1 MAIDLV
7 TQYQGLVDEKF
18 AQESKRSLVTNQ
30 DFSWSG
36 ARTIKLYKISTAAMN
51 DYARNGSWNRY
62 GQIEDLNATTEEMT
76 LRKDRSFTFV
86 VDKMDKDETNLALEA
101 GSALERQ
108 LREVVIPE
116 VDTYT
121 YGMMCE
127 NAGHKPAAI
136 ALTQDNI
143 YDQIII
149 SSKALDDAL
158 VPEEGRVLVVT
169 PATYYLMKKSKD
181 IIMETDIGADMKLK
195 GVISNLD
202 GCNVVKIAAARL
214 PEDFGFLMCH
224 RVATAAPLKL
234 EDYTVHENPL
244 GYNGN
249 VVEGRIY
256 YDAFVLENKA
266 KAIYYQA
273 VSAK

>member
-127 NAGHKPAAI
+127 NAGHKPTAI

-202 GCNVVKIAAARL
+202 GCSVVKIAAARL

-224 RVATAAPLKL
+224 RVATVAPLKL

>member
-127 NAGHKPAAI
+127 NAGHKPTAI

-202 GCNVVKIAAARL
+202 GCSVVKIAAARL

>member
-121 YGMMCE
+121 YDVMCE

-202 GCNVVKIAAARL
+202 GCSVVKIAAARL

>member
-30 DFSWSG
+30 NFSWTG

-62 GQIEDLNATTEEMT
+62 GQIEDLNATTEELT
-76 LRKDRSFTFV
+76 LQKDRSFTFV
-86 VDKMDKDETNLALEA
+86 IDKMDKDETGLALEA

-121 YGMMCE
+121 YGVMCE
-127 NAGHKPAAI
+127 KAGHKPAAV
-136 ALTQDNI
+136 ALTPENI
-143 YDQIII
+143 YDEIII
-149 SSKALDDAL
+149 ASKALDDAL
-158 VPEEGRVLVVT
+158 VPEEDRVLVVT
-169 PATYYLMKKSKD
+169 PATYYLMKKSKE
-181 IIMETDIGADMKLK
+181 IIMETDIGADMKLR

-202 GCNVVKIAAARL
+202 GCNVVKIAGARL
-214 PEDFGFLMCH
+214 PEDFGFMMCH
-224 RVATAAPLKL
+224 KIATAAPLKL

-256 YDAFVLENKA
+256 YDAFVLDNKV

-273 VSAK
+273 VSGK

>member
-76 LRKDRSFTFV
+76 LKKDRSFTFV

-121 YGMMCE
+121 YGVMCE
-127 NAGHKPAAI
+127 KAGYKPVAI
-136 ALTQDNI
+136 ALTPENI

-158 VPEEGRVLVVT
+158 VPEEERVLVVT

-202 GCNVVKIAAARL
+202 GCSVVKIAASRL
-214 PEDFGFLMCH
+214 PEDFGFMMCH
-224 RVATAAPLKL
+224 KIATAAPLKL

-256 YDAFVLENKA
+256 YDAFVLDNKT

-273 VSAK
+273 VSGE

>member
-30 DFSWSG
+30 NFSWSG

-62 GQIEDLNATTEEMT
+62 GKIEDLNATTEELT
-76 LRKDRSFTFV
+76 LKKDRSFTFV
-86 VDKMDKDETNLALEA
+86 VDKMDKDETALALEA

-121 YGMMCE
+121 YGVMCE

-136 ALTQDNI
+136 VLTPENI
-143 YDQIII
+143 YDEIITA
-149 SSKALDDAL
+149 SKALDDAL
-158 VPEEGRVLVVT
+158 VPEEGRVIVVT
-169 PATYYLMKKSKD
+169 PATYYLMKKCGD

-202 GCNVVKIAAARL
+202 GCSVVKIAGSRL
-214 PEDFGFLMCH
+214 PEDFGFMMCH